1 VAINIEHGQVAEML
15 AWALSIMDSRDP
27 DFTIEDGDKTPYMD
41 RWFVVPRNPAGGVYI
56 HRILRSDKDVPHDH
70 PWDFTSY
77 VLQGGYTEERP
88 GLPEQWR
95 GPGTMIHRRA
105 TDAHRLILSP
115 GEIAITVCFLGP
127 WQRDWGFH
135 CPKGWVD
142 WRTFCDGE
150 DHGRVGR
157 GCGEMA

>member
-1 VAINIEHGQVAEML
+1 MINPEHGSVAEML
-15 AWALSIMDSRDP
+15 AWARSIMDSRDP
-27 DFTIEDGDKTPYMD
+27 DFTIEDGDKKPYMH
-41 RWFVVPRNPAGGVYI
+41 RWFPVPRNPAGGCYI
-56 HRILRSDKDVPHDH
+56 HHIMRSDKDVPHDH

-77 VLQGGYTEERP
+77 ILAGGYQEQTKNGIWNRP
-88 GLPEQWR
+88 V
-95 GPGTMIHRRA
+95 GTILHRKA
-105 TDAHRLILSP
+105 ADAHRIILPP
-115 GEIAITVCFLGP
+115 GQTAITICFTGQ

-142 WRTFCDGE
+142 WRTFCNGE